1 MKYKIGDWI
10 IYNNKE
16 WSNKW
21 KNYKGISLY
30 GKIGKIIDKEKTYKC
45 PYLVKF
51 KKYIKS
57 YGGNGTLWCLET
69 SITSFDQLKLKKFLS
84 NEFTD

>member
-10 IYNNKE
+10 VFIDKE
-16 WSNKW
+16 RSKW
-21 KNYKGISLY
+21 WKKEHGISLY
-30 GKIGKIIDKEKTYKC
+30 DKIGKIIDINKKYNLYLIEFKE
-45 PYLVKF
+45 
-51 KKYIKS
+51 YIKS